1 MKTKQTKMKL
11 TRYELEDNYK
21 LKRFKV
27 AHHNGHTTVEQ
38 DLTVR
43 TDEFGR
49 VELELDLNDFPRI
62 DNELEAM
69 LKYADWLERMGIA
82 IRREAKRAINRGVE
96 WWKEQTIKLW
106 CGLMWMSLEIA
117 RENILDNAK
126 IITANLTATI
136 AVKKY

>member
-11 TRYELEDNYK
+11 ELYKLDKNCK

-27 AHHNGHTTVEQ
+27 THHNGDTVLEQ
-38 DLTVR
+38 DLTVK

-49 VELELDLNDFPRI
+49 VEVDISTDDFPRI

-82 IRREAKRAINRGVE
+82 IRREAKRLIKRGVE
-96 WWKEQTIKLW
+96 
-106 CGLMWMSLEIA
+106 
-117 RENILDNAK
+117 
-126 IITANLTATI
+126 
-136 AVKKY
+136 